1 MIHGLQVPKH
11 KASHHESFVTSV
23 CSLTPIPQTVGE
35 EALKRQQNL
44 DSLFLIRA
52 SFHRALRRP
61 GVMFSRRSTHPVSVL
76 DECRAALHSKKRPLE
91 DMTFAGV
98 FSEKILV
105 ERVRRRQSDGR
116 YELVAGKLLKIVTQK
131 ELPAIFYD
139 DVRGLFDPDGT
150 LWHHSAFLKKIAG
163 IAAKDK
169 LPDCFD
175 GTVLEHR
182 RKLLPRPPSES
193 SSKTL
198 LLLPLPHLVPFLAKE
213 RPLRATCRE
222 LRGTMPWN
230 PKSCPPRELLRAWER
245 LGPGEADVHNVAASA
260 IARLHDVLFREL
272 RLRRHLDKR
281 DLARAAKYV
290 ASQLD
295 LKTSRGVGRDLVQS
309 FGAIK
314 GWILAF
320 DESGAFIMA
329 QDSYDGWSR
338 SELREAS
345 ESLRCV
351 GVPAEVLG
359 PLKYAR
365 RSDASSLM
373 GANPSYIF
381 AHGYCLRRGEIW
393 ALRVCKP
400 LGGW

>member
-1 MIHGLQVPKH
+1 
-11 KASHHESFVTSV
+11 
-23 CSLTPIPQTVGE
+23 
-35 EALKRQQNL
+35 
-44 DSLFLIRA
+44 
-52 SFHRALRRP
+52 
-61 GVMFSRRSTHPVSVL
+61 MFSRRSNHSVSVL
-76 DECRAALHSKKRPLE
+76 DECRAALHSKERPLG
-91 DMTFAGV
+91 DWTFAGV

-116 YELVAGKLLKIVTQK
+116 YELVVGKLLKIVTQK
-131 ELPAIFYD
+131 ELPEIFYD

-163 IAAKDK
+163 IAAKYK
-169 LPDCFD
+169 LPDC

-193 SSKTL
+193 SSKTF

-222 LRGTMPWN
+222 LRDTMPWN

-245 LGPGEADVHNVAASA
+245 LRPGEADVHNVAACA

-281 DLARAAKYV
+281 SLARAAKYV
-290 ASQLD
+290 ACQLD
-295 LKTSRGVGRDLVQS
+295 LKTTRGVRGIAWDLVQS
-309 FGAIK
+309 FDAVK
-314 GWILAF
+314 CWIVAF

-329 QDSYDGWSR
+329 QDSYDGWSL
-338 SELREAS
+338 SALREAS
-345 ESLRCV
+345 ESLRCA

-359 PLKYAR
+359 PLKYPR

-373 GANPSYIF
+373 GTNPSYIF
-381 AHGYCLRRGEIW
+381 EHGYCLRRGEIW
-393 ALRVCKP
+393 ALRVCQP
-400 LGGW
+400 LRGW